1 MDNDSIKF
9 YTFENIEVYVIMTGS
24 YNNLS
29 NLWGGSLK
37 FTSLKLNNLSLFFS
51 YSYNF
56 NYLLIVQN
64 DFYYFFKMMSIS

>member
-29 NLWGGSLK
+29 NLWGGLK